1 MFCTRCGARL
11 GSRDRYC
18 SSCGSPV
25 GAPSDPAGAFQ
36 NAAAQFADSAGS
48 MVGQLEAGA
57 TQAAGA
63 VASGAAQAAGMAI
76 QAKVIAASVA
86 AGVVIAAIVLYNV
99 FFVTGPLD
107 TVRKFINALNERD
120 YNAAVECLDPKISK
134 AFKAT
139 SNILSHFIGINITDI
154 LDLFPALYEMTKPY
168 GGDIKI
174 NVKEVVFEESRG
186 DNARVKINAEIID
199 IDEAG
204 NARTEQ
210 WAPTFYLKKFEEG
223 WRIADIQD

>member
-1 MFCTRCGARL
+1 MVQAL
-11 GSRDRYC
+11 
-18 SSCGSPV
+18 
-25 GAPSDPAGAFQ
+25 ADPTNTFQ
-36 NAAAQFADSAGS
+36 NATDQSIGSAVNAGNIVGPLAAG
-48 MVGQLEAGA
+48 VGQTAE
-57 TQAAGA
+57 A
-63 VASGAAQAAGMAI
+63 VASGVAQASGMAI
-76 QAKVIAASVA
+76 QAKIIAVSVA
-86 AGVVIAAIVLYNV
+86 LGVIIAGIVLYNM
-99 FFVTGPLD
+99 FFATSPVD
-107 TVRKFINALNERD
+107 TVTKFVNALNERD
-120 YNAAVECLDPKISK
+120 YNAAIECLDPKISK

-154 LDLFPALYEMTKPY
+154 LELFPALYEMTKPY

-223 WRIADIQD
+223 WRIAGIQD